1 MQFKTLAFLSILSI
15 LFFTGCDSKDKNEEN
30 KEVKIEKT
38 DRKGEF
44 QLKTIDNTLID
55 IKLENDQII
64 LKDYPN
70 KIVLLN
76 FFATWCPPCKAEIPN
91 LIKLQSDYQND
102 FIVISVLLEEFKS
115 NEEVAQFVKSF
126 GINYT
131 VTNSPENF
139 DLAKNLGGIKSIPT
153 MYLVDKNSK
162 IFQKYVGLVP
172 SEMMEIDIK
181 KVLEK

>member
-1 MQFKTLAFLSILSI
+1 M
-15 LFFTGCDSKDKNEEN
+15 
-30 KEVKIEKT
+30 
-38 DRKGEF
+38 
-44 QLKTIDNTLID
+44 
-55 IKLENDQII
+55 
-64 LKDYPN
+64 
-70 KIVLLN
+70 N